1 SLRARRLHAKSTA
14 RRAPASDHGS
24 RHRVCQACN
33 MIQKPTSTSITGKR
47 AAPGRAL
54 AVSWT
59 SYFGMADTSG
69 RRSASSRSPEPVG
82 QCEPL
87 GLTARL
93 KKILQLKGGR
103 SFQPAAFL
111 FSMLREC
118 VAANDGQ
125 FSTLG

>member
-1 SLRARRLHAKSTA
+1 
-14 RRAPASDHGS
+14 
-24 RHRVCQACN
+24 

-54 AVSWT
+54 AVNWT

-69 RRSASSRSPEPVG
+69 RRSASSRPPEPVG

-87 GLTARL
+87 GRTARL
-93 KKILQLKGGR
+93 PKILRLKGGR

-111 FSMLREC
+111 FSLLREC
-118 VAANDGQ
+118 VAAVASSARSNTTTQPDGQ
-125 FSTLG
+125 LESLIQILRYSIT